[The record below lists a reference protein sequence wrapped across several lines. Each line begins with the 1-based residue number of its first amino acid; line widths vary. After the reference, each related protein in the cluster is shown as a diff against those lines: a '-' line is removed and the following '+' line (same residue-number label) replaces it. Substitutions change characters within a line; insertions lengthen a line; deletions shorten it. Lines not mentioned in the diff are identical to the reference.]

1 EHLKGSARSVGKI
14 DILAL
19 ISKTNS
25 ILSNYGGHK
34 GAAGIS
40 LNSENFE
47 QFKNKIKKE
56 CSQISESE
64 FLDTDEIL
72 GILEPSEIDFEML
85 EILESFEPFG
95 HKNPRPFFVL
105 ENLCVKNKKLL
116 GKDEKHLKL
125 VLTKEN
131 KTIEALF
138 FNFDKE
144 PELNQNISLLGS
156 ISKNEFRGMATP
168 QFVVKEIL

>member
-1 EHLKGSARSVGKI
+1 I
-14 DILAL
+14 
-19 ISKTNS
+19 
-25 ILSNYGGHK
+25 
-34 GAAGIS
+34 
-40 LNSENFE
+40 
-47 QFKNKIKKE
+47 
-56 CSQISESE
+56 
-64 FLDTDEIL
+64 
-72 GILEPSEIDFEML
+72 
-85 EILESFEPFG
+85 
-95 HKNPRPFFVL
+95 L

-156 ISKNEFRGMATP
+156 ISKNEFRGMVTP

>member
-1 EHLKGSARSVGKI
+1 
-14 DILAL
+14 
-19 ISKTNS
+19 
-25 ILSNYGGHK
+25 
-34 GAAGIS
+34 
-40 LNSENFE
+40 
-47 QFKNKIKKE
+47 
-56 CSQISESE
+56 
-64 FLDTDEIL
+64 
-72 GILEPSEIDFEML
+72 
-85 EILESFEPFG
+85 
-95 HKNPRPFFVL
+95 KNPRPFFVL

-156 ISKNEFRGMATP
+156 ISKNEFRGMVTP

>member
-1 EHLKGSARSVGKI
+1 
-14 DILAL
+14 
-19 ISKTNS
+19 
-25 ILSNYGGHK
+25 
-34 GAAGIS
+34 
-40 LNSENFE
+40 
-47 QFKNKIKKE
+47 
-56 CSQISESE
+56 
-64 FLDTDEIL
+64 
-72 GILEPSEIDFEML
+72 
-85 EILESFEPFG
+85 
-95 HKNPRPFFVL
+95 KNPRPFFVL

-116 GKDEKHLKL
+116 GRDEKHLKL

-156 ISKNEFRGMATP
+156 ISKNEFRGMVTP

>member
-1 EHLKGSARSVGKI
+1 MDIKI
-14 DILAL
+14 HDL
-19 ISKTNS
+19 
-25 ILSNYGGHK
+25 
-34 GAAGIS
+34 
-40 LNSENFE
+40 
-47 QFKNKIKKE
+47 
-56 CSQISESE
+56 
-64 FLDTDEIL
+64 
-72 GILEPSEIDFEML
+72 
-85 EILESFEPFG
+85 
-95 HKNPRPFFVL
+95 FFVL

-156 ISKNEFRGMATP
+156 ISKNEFRGMVTP

>member
-1 EHLKGSARSVGKI
+1 MDIKI
-14 DILAL
+14 HDL
-19 ISKTNS
+19 
-25 ILSNYGGHK
+25 
-34 GAAGIS
+34 
-40 LNSENFE
+40 
-47 QFKNKIKKE
+47 
-56 CSQISESE
+56 
-64 FLDTDEIL
+64 
-72 GILEPSEIDFEML
+72 
-85 EILESFEPFG
+85 
-95 HKNPRPFFVL
+95 FFVL

-156 ISKNEFRGMATP
+156 ISKNEFRGMVTP
-168 QFVVKEIL
+168 QFVIKEIL